1 MLLHFSDILRRIGW
15 RVVGVCLLYVLA
27 GAPLFAGPLTPQ
39 EACGRK
45 IYFQGTT
52 CSGKEIKGFVGDLEV
67 SAKLQPCAS
76 CHGADGKGRVESGEA
91 PGDITWQYLS
101 VAYGHTHANG
111 RKHAAFTPA
120 LFERALTTGRDPAGG
135 KLSRLMP
142 RFQMSPASSAELA
155 AYLKRI
161 STDTDP
167 GVEAASITVGSLAPL
182 QGDNAEAG
190 SAVKT
195 VLTAYFDDLNQRGG
209 IYGRRIML
217 RFAESGADSVTTLKV
232 ARRLTTTPVLALVAP
247 FVPGSEQKLAAL
259 AESNHTPTVG
269 LLALSVPSEAANR
282 QVFYLLPGFQ
292 QLEQELVRFAAVQG
306 KTVTEKTAVVIADDK
321 LQTDVAAAMQATWKE
336 LSVEKPHEFVLSAT
350 NGGEI
355 IRDLQS
361 QGIER
366 VFFIGDGEQLSPWIQ
381 AADRAEWAPRVF
393 LLGPLLDGEIFAA
406 PARFQGRIFAAYPQ
420 LQPEVGAVDQ
430 FDDFLQRHKLASDHR
445 LVQISAYCAAKVLED
460 ALTRAGK
467 NVTREKLILSL
478 EQMRDY
484 QTGLLPGI
492 TFGAN
497 RRVGSFKAE
506 IVCVDLASHSFQTE
520 CGKSQSPE

>member
-1 MLLHFSDILRRIGW
+1 VAL
-15 RVVGVCLLYVLA
+15 CLNANAA
-27 GAPLFAGPLTPQ
+27 G
-39 EACGRK
+39 
-45 IYFQGTT
+45 I
-52 CSGKEIKGFVGDLEV
+52 
-67 SAKLQPCAS
+67 
-76 CHGADGKGRVESGEA
+76 RVERPHSQRQNI
-91 PGDITWQYLS
+91 PQ
-101 VAYGHTHANG
+101 
-111 RKHAAFTPA
+111 
-120 LFERALTTGRDPAGG
+120 
-135 KLSRLMP
+135 
-142 RFQMSPASSAELA
+142 
-155 AYLKRI
+155 
-161 STDTDP
+161 P
-167 GVEAASITVGSLAPL
+167 GVTANSITVGSLAPL
-182 QGDNAEAG
+182 QGENAEAG
-190 SAVKT
+190 SAVKM

-209 IYGRRIML
+209 IYGRRIVL
-217 RFAESGADSVTTLKV
+217 RFAESGADSVTTLKI

-247 FVPGSEQKLAAL
+247 FVPGSEQKLATL

-269 LLALSVPSEAANR
+269 LLALSVPSEPANR

-292 QLEQELVRFAAVQG
+292 QLEQELVRFAAVQEKAAME
-306 KTVTEKTAVVIADDK
+306 KTAMEKTAVVIADDK

-336 LSVEKPHEFVLSAT
+336 LSVDKPREFLLSKT
-350 NGGEI
+350 NGAEI
-355 IRDLQS
+355 VRELHS
-361 QGIER
+361 QGIEK
-366 VFFIGDGEQLSPWIQ
+366 VFFVGDGEQLLPWIQ

-484 QTGLLPGI
+484 KTGLLPGI
-492 TFGAN
+492 TFGVN

-506 IVCVDLASHSFQTE
+506 IVCVDLASHSFQKE
-520 CGKSQSPE
+520 CGKPQKPE